1 MNLLWRSLAAALI
14 LFEGGVAMSQEPDA
28 WPELPTTGFVTG
40 RAATPEDVEK
50 GDAVFSMNGVGKP
63 ATLAVPQ
70 YVYWRDDAGKR
81 HLRVLVQAENAPN
94 GIVIV
99 GLRDAAGRDEAAT
112 ADELDL
118 LGTRKPE

>member
-1 MNLLWRSLAAALI
+1 
-14 LFEGGVAMSQEPDA
+14 MSQEPDA
-28 WPELPTTGFVTG
+28 WPELPTRGFVTG
-40 RAATPEDVEK
+40 RAATPDDVEK

-63 ATLAVPQ
+63 AALAVPQ
-70 YVYWRDDAGKR
+70 YVHWRDDAGKR
-81 HLRVLVQAENAPN
+81 HPRILVQAENAPN

-99 GLRDAAGRDEAAT
+99 GLRDAAGREEAAT